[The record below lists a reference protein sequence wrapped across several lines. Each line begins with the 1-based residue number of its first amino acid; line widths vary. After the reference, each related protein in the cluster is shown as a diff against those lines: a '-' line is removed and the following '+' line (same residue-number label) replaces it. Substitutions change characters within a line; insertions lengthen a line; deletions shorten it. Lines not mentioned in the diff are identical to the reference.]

1 MFKQEQVKYLGRQQN
16 SQLFDSK
23 TASVEGDRGRW
34 MVKCGRWRVMV
45 EGWWQVDNEWSQ
57 VEGDSSG

>member
-1 MFKQEQVKYLGRQQN
+1 M
-16 SQLFDSK
+16 
-23 TASVEGDRGRW
+23 VEGDRGRW
-34 MVKCGRWRVMV
+34 MVKCGWWRVMV